1 MFYFIEKRVS
11 HRKWRAF
18 IKTERRRK
26 KRKEVAQK
34 AALEEETKLALLM
47 SDASYRVLI
56 EEQER
61 LEEEALRI
69 EEEVARKR
77 REEWLEK
84 DLQLH
89 ALWLKKK
96 QTMEKALEEQNR
108 KEELLKQEWEE
119 NIRKEEEEKCKKL
132 EEKEAL
138 LRKATSCLGS
148 ISCVSDLWFYFCHT
162 QEMTHNP
169 EPPPGRARKYKEVV
183 VEPCPFFN
191 KTGACRYGALCSR
204 EHKYPTCSQTVLLT
218 NMYSH
223 IGLDGELIDDYDT
236 DISLEYSE
244 SERYNHYREFYY
256 DVLPEFE
263 KCGRV
268 IQFKVCCNKSS
279 HLRGNV
285 YVQYAQVESAV
296 KAVTKFNGRWYAGK
310 QISCIFV
317 PIERWKSAI
326 CGLHWS
332 HKCPKGNLCN
342 FLHVYRNPGNAFYSV
357 DVDYLLRKNHQSSSS
372 RSQSN
377 SNQREDPKSSETKDS
392 RSVPKQSTSKK
403 SVPEGENKNHFR
415 RDFRKDLR
423 RDKFSRSR
431 NRSRERKRSRSDS
444 HRSRERRKKRKA
456 SRSRSR
462 SREKNKENKRRKVAC
477 KT

>member
-89 ALWLKKK
+89 ALD
-96 QTMEKALEEQNR
+96 
-108 KEELLKQEWEE
+108 
-119 NIRKEEEEKCKKL
+119 KEEEEKCKKL
-132 EEKEAL
+132 EEK
-138 LRKATSCLGS
+138 
-148 ISCVSDLWFYFCHT
+148 
-162 QEMTHNP
+162 EMTHNP

-296 KAVTKFNGRWYAGK
+296 KAVTKFNG
-310 QISCIFV
+310 
-317 PIERWKSAI
+317 
-326 CGLHWS
+326 LHWS

-357 DVDYLLRKNHQSSSS
+357 DVDYLLRKNHQSSS

-377 SNQREDPKSSETKDS
+377 SNQREDSKSSETKDS

-403 SVPEGENKNHFR
+403 SLPEGENKNHFR
-415 RDFRKDLR
+415 REFRKDLR

-444 HRSRERRKKRKA
+444 HRARERRKKRKA

>member
-1 MFYFIEKRVS
+1 
-11 HRKWRAF
+11 
-18 IKTERRRK
+18 
-26 KRKEVAQK
+26 
-34 AALEEETKLALLM
+34 M

-108 KEELLKQEWEE
+108 KEELLKKEWEE
-119 NIRKEEEEKCKKL
+119 NIRKEEEEKSKKL

-148 ISCVSDLWFYFCHT
+148 T

-204 EHKYPTCSQTVLLT
+204 IKTGTHTLDMEYCSLNPLITEHGISFFYKYQFNANLLSREHKYPTSSQTVLLT

-357 DVDYLLRKNHQSSSS
+357 DVDYLLRKNHQSSS

-377 SNQREDPKSSETKDS
+377 SNQREDAKFSETKDS

-403 SVPEGENKNHFR
+403 SVPEGENKNHLR
-415 RDFRKDLR
+415 RDFRKDLH
-423 RDKFSRSR
+423 RDKFNRSR